1 MCSISKCS
9 QYIIQIYH
17 IKTESFFLHACQ
29 PGLMGG
35 SWLFRRLHIRV
46 VFLGGCTVGYL
57 QLGLKPKVT
66 VLDWKD
72 TPCSDGTKMGII
84 TWVCVRVLC
93 LCIRI
98 HVRVFI
104 CWAILSRGSQWKR
117 WQLCAPVRL
126 WCWRFVGC
134 PLSLIPNIVIC
145 VLQSCCKERHSWKLC
160 SSLSTCTVGGAER
173 CLLL

>member
-1 MCSISKCS
+1 MYSISKCS

-17 IKTESFFLHACQ
+17 IKTESFSLHACQ
-29 PGLMGG
+29 PGLVGG

-46 VFLGGCTVGYL
+46 VFLYCRLFAVKVKAKGHCARLKGYTL
-57 QLGLKPKVT
+57 QWWNKNGYYHLN
-66 VLDWKD
+66 
-72 TPCSDGTKMGII
+72 
-84 TWVCVRVLC
+84 VCACVC

-134 PLSLIPNIVIC
+134 SLSLIPNVVIC